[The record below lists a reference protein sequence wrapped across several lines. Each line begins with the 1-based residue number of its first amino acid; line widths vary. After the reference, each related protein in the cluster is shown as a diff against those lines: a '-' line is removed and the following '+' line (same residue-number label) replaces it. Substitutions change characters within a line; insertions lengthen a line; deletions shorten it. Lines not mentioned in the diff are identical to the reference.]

1 VASRIRVYFK
11 DEVKDALGERVKREI
26 LRHLKLKVDSVKTVE
41 VYTIDKELSFPE
53 LERVRKEIFTDPLI
67 QISSYKMPR
76 KDFDWLVEVGCRPGV
91 TDPVGHTA
99 REAIEELLGISF
111 AASENVYASR
121 EYLISGQLKQVEV
134 EHIVRDFLAN
144 ELIQRWEII
153 DKRVIEEGPVCP
165 PQAGTGRKE
174 AEPYIPY
181 VQLNNEP
188 QIVEVNLD
196 VGDAELERIGKDGIM
211 GKEGSRGPLALSL
224 EEMRIIR
231 DYFNRGN
238 VVAARNRVGLGK
250 SPLDIELESIAQTQS
265 EHCKHKIFNG
275 LLAYEENG
283 KRELIDSLFKTYIK
297 GATHE
302 IRKKAGKND
311 WCVKVF
317 TDNAG
322 IVKFNENW
330 NLTFKVETHNSPSAL
345 DPYGGAITG
354 IVGVNRDPLGTGK
367 GSRLILNIY
376 GYCLAPPNYEK
387 ELPCRDKNGEKPL
400 LHPRRILDGV
410 RKGVEDGGNKSGI
423 PTAWGFLRFD
433 ERYLGKPLIYV
444 GTVGIMP
451 AVINGKP
458 SHIKKAMPGDLIVM
472 VGGRIGKDGIHGA
485 TFSSESLQ
493 KESPPTAVQI
503 GDPITQKKMS
513 EMLLEARD
521 LGLYNSIT
529 DNGAG
534 GLSCSIGEMAQESGG
549 CSVNLTAAPLKYDG
563 LAPWEIWISEAQ
575 ERMTLAIEPEKLTRF
590 MELCHKWDVVGT
602 VLGKFTDSGKCH
614 VEYRGKTVM
623 FIDLDFLH
631 NGLPQKRM
639 RGVFHPPSLR
649 MRELPPPQNL
659 TGVLK
664 EMLSRLNICSKEH
677 IVRQYDH
684 EVQGASVVKPL
695 VGVRCDVH
703 SDAAV
708 IKPLVDSWQGV
719 SVTTAI
725 KPNYS
730 DLDAYHMAACCI
742 DEAVRNA
749 ISIGSDPE
757 RIALLDNFCWSRA
770 NEEWRLGELKRAAQ
784 ACYDYAILF
793 GTPFISGKDSM
804 FNDFDGFDRKGKAV
818 RIAAPPTLLISAI
831 GIISDVRKCIT
842 MDAKFPEDI
851 VYILGETALEL
862 GGSEY
867 FCLMGEENSIG
878 RVPMVNG
885 EQVKLLYQ
893 RLSRAIEKGIISSC
907 HSLSDGGLG
916 VGLAKVAFAG
926 ELGMEVDLSKV
937 PRKGVERDDFLLF
950 SESASRFIITVSS
963 KNARDFEEIMK
974 GSECASIGV
983 LKSNGKFVIKGLD
996 GRVIV
1001 SAKSSDLKQAYKGQR
1016 VESRE

>member
-1 VASRIRVYFK
+1 MASIIRVYFK
-11 DEVKDALGERVKREI
+11 DEARDTLGERVKEEI
-26 LRHLKLKVDSVKTVE
+26 LKHLKLKVDKVGTVE
-41 VYTIDKELSFPE
+41 VYTIDKELSYSE
-53 LERVRKEIFTDPLI
+53 LEHVRKEIFTDPLV
-67 QISSYKMPR
+67 QISSCKSLT
-76 KDFDWLVEVGCRPGV
+76 KNFDWLVEVGCRPGV

-99 REAIEELLGISF
+99 REAIEELLGVSF
-111 AASENVYASR
+111 TARQSVYASR
-121 EYLISGQLKQVEV
+121 EYLISGGLKQAEV
-134 EHIVRDFLAN
+134 ERIVRDFLAN
-144 ELIQRWEII
+144 ELIQRWKII
-153 DKRVIEEGPVCP
+153 DRRTIE
-165 PQAGTGRKE
+165 GRGE
-174 AEPYIPY
+174 AEPYIPH
-181 VQLNNEP
+181 VQLSDGP
-188 QIVEVNLD
+188 QVIEVNLG
-196 VGDAELERIGKDGIM
+196 VSDAELERIGKDGIM

-224 EEMRIIR
+224 PEMRTIR

-238 VVAARNRVGLGK
+238 VIAARKEVGLGK
-250 SPLDIELESIAQTQS
+250 NPLDIELESIAQTQS

-283 KRELIDSLFKTYIK
+283 KREPELIDSLFKTYIK

-302 IRKKAGKND
+302 IRKKAGEND
-311 WCVKVF
+311 WCVQVF
-317 TDNAG
+317 TDNSG
-322 IVKFNENW
+322 IVRFNENW

-387 ELPCRDKNGEKPL
+387 ELPCRDKNGKNPL

-433 ERYLGKPLIYV
+433 ERYLGKPLVYV

-458 SHIKKAMPGDLIVM
+458 SHKKKAMPGDLIVM
-472 VGGRIGKDGIHGA
+472 VGGKIGKDGIHGA

-493 KESPPTAVQI
+493 KESPAAAVQI

-513 EMLLEARD
+513 DMLLEARD
-521 LGLYNSIT
+521 LDLYNSIT

-549 CSVNLTAAPLKYDG
+549 CTVNLTAAPLKYDG
-563 LAPWEIWISEAQ
+563 LDPWEIWISEAQ

-590 MELCHKWDVVGT
+590 MELCHKWDVIGT

-614 VEYRGKTVM
+614 VEYQGKTVM
-623 FIDLDFLH
+623 FVDLDFLH

-649 MRELPPPQNL
+649 MVEVPPPQNL

-684 EVQGASVVKPL
+684 EVQGTSVIKPL

-703 SDAAV
+703 SDAVV
-708 IKPLVDSWQGV
+708 IKPLADSWQGV
-719 SVTTAI
+719 SITTAI

-730 DLDAYHMAACCI
+730 DLDTYHMAACCI
-742 DEAVRNA
+742 DEAVKNA
-749 ISIGSDPE
+749 ISIGSDPN
-757 RIALLDNFCWSRA
+757 RIALLDNFCWSRTE
-770 NEEWRLGELKRAAQ
+770 EEWRLGELKRAAQ

-804 FNDFDGFDRKGKAV
+804 FNDFDGFSEAGKVLKIAV
-818 RIAAPPTLLISAI
+818 PPTLLISAI

-842 MDAKFPEDI
+842 MDGKAPEDI
-851 VYILGETALEL
+851 IYILGETALEL

-867 FCLMGEENSIG
+867 LCLMGEEHKAG
-878 RVPMVNG
+878 RVPVVNG
-885 EQVKLLYQ
+885 ERAKLLYQ
-893 RLSRAIEKGIISSC
+893 RLYRAIEEGIISSA

-950 SESASRFIITVSS
+950 SESASRFIITVSP
-963 KNARDFEEIMK
+963 KNARDFQEMMRE
-974 GSECASIGV
+974 SECASIGC
-983 LKSNGKFVIKGLD
+983 LRSNGKFAIKGLD
-996 GRVIV
+996 GRVII
-1001 SAKSSDLKQAYKGQR
+1001 SARSSDLKQAYKGTEAQ
-1016 VESRE
+1016 ELIAI